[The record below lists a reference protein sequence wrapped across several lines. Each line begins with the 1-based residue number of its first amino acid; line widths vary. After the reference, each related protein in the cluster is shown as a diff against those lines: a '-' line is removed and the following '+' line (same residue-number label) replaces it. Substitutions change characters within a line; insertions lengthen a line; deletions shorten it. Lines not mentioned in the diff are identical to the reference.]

1 MAEMNP
7 QVQLWESSVLAGLP
21 EVLGNANLVGSGW
34 LARGV

>member
-7 QVQLWESSVLAGLP
+7 RSNAEDSVLAGLP
-21 EVLGNANLVGSGW
+21 EVLGNANLVGSGL